1 MPANELWPVVGHTV
15 AVLTQRR
22 KTMEL
27 LHPGVYVQEVS
38 SGVRP
43 IEGAST
49 STAAF
54 IGPAEKGPLD
64 RAYMVTSFTEFQ
76 TVYGGFQKDS
86 WLAQSALQFF
96 NNGGKRL
103 YIARIARNAT
113 TAAVTILD
121 RQGSPAPTLTV
132 TAASPGK
139 WGNSLIV
146 DIANGAQDTG
156 DEFRLTV
163 KQEVSTT
170 PLVTTTLEVFDNL
183 SMQPEA
189 VNFVEKI
196 VNAGSRYVRVT
207 ADPADDS
214 TTAGVSTSG
223 ANALTSLPPSN
234 RNLLVNING
243 DGARLITLPNPL
255 TNGPEI
261 ASAIQNAVRALTPQR
276 GSTPAAAYTQFT
288 AAFANNTYTLT
299 SGSVGRAS
307 SVEITDAP
315 SENAAALL
323 KLGKTRGDEQTGA
336 STLRPANGTNL
347 SVGDAAITP
356 PVSAVTA
363 GSDGTTPQEI
373 DYQNGFRLL
382 DPLHDVN
389 IIAVPGIGSKSM
401 VDYGAN
407 YCEQRGDCFFVG
419 DMGVTDDT
427 KEEAQGFVT
436 GLTVK
441 SSYAAVYMPWLKA
454 TDPSG
459 ASAEPVLLPPS
470 GYVAGMYARTDA
482 RRGVWKAPAGTEA
495 NIGGALGLMKEISD
509 AEQDTLNPVGA
520 NVIRAFPASG
530 IVIWG
535 ARTLA
540 TQSNPEWRYVPV
552 RRTAIFLEQSIYRGI
567 QWAVFEPNDETLWA
581 SIRLN
586 INAFMM
592 LQFQAGAFQGKSAG
606 EAFFV
611 RCDGK
616 TTTQAD
622 IDAGRVNIL
631 VGFAPLK
638 PAEFVVLRLSQKAG
652 ASA

>member
-1 MPANELWPVVGHTV
+1 
-15 AVLTQRR
+15 
-22 KTMEL
+22 MEL

-64 RAYMVTSFTEFQ
+64 RAYMVTSFTEFEA
-76 TVYGGFQKDS
+76 VYGGFLKDS

-103 YIARIARNAT
+103 YIARIARDAAT
-113 TAAVTILD
+113 ASVTLLNRQNAAVATM
-121 RQGSPAPTLTV
+121 TV
-132 TAASPGK
+132 TATSPGR
-139 WGNSLIV
+139 WGNTLV
-146 DIANGAQDTG
+146 LDVANGSQDAG

-163 KQEVSTT
+163 KQEVSTN
-170 PLVTTTLEVFDNL
+170 PLVVTTLETFDNL
-183 SMQPEA
+183 SLQPDA
-189 VNFVEKI
+189 VNYVEKV
-196 VNAGSRYVRVT
+196 VNAGSKHVRVT
-207 ADPADDS
+207 VD
-214 TTAGVSTSG
+214 TGVVSTAAGTSVSG
-223 ANALTSLPPSN
+223 ANAAIALPPAKRS
-234 RNLLVNING
+234 LLVNIDG
-243 DGARLITLPNPL
+243 DGPQLITLPNPVTTGL
-255 TNGPEI
+255 EI
-261 ASAIQNAVRALTPQR
+261 AGAITTAVKNLSPQR
-276 GSTPAAAYTQFT
+276 GSTDPNAFGNFAAG
-288 AAFANNTYTLT
+288 FAGGVYTLT
-299 SGSVGRAS
+299 SGAPGRRS
-307 SVEITDAP
+307 SVEVTDAP
-315 SENAAALL
+315 SDNAAALL
-323 KLGKTRGDEQTGA
+323 KLGKTRGNEQTGA
-336 STLRPANGTNL
+336 APLRPAVGNNIF
-347 SVGDAAITP
+347 VGDAAVAP

-363 GSDGTTPQEI
+363 GSDGVTPQEV

-382 DPLHDVN
+382 DPLMDVN
-389 IIAVPGIGSKSM
+389 IVAVPGIGSKSM

-407 YCEQRGDCFFVG
+407 YCDRRGDCFFIG
-419 DMGVTDDT
+419 DMGATDDT

-441 SSYAAVYMPWLKA
+441 SSYAAVYTPWLKA

-459 ASAEPVLLPPS
+459 ASTEPILLPPS
-470 GYVAGMYARTDA
+470 GYMAGLYARTDA

-495 NIGGALGLMKEISD
+495 NVGGALGLVREISD

-530 IVIWG
+530 IVVWG

-540 TQSNPEWRYVPV
+540 TQSNPEYRYISI

-581 SIRLN
+581 SLRLN
-586 INAFMM
+586 VGAFMM
-592 LQFQAGAFQGKSAG
+592 LQFQAGAFQGKSASD
-606 EAFFV
+606 AFFV
-611 RCDGK
+611 RCDSK

-622 IDAGRVNIL
+622 VDAGRVNIL

-638 PAEFVVLRLSQKAG
+638 PAEFVVLKLSQKAG
-652 ASA
+652 AA

>member
-1 MPANELWPVVGHTV
+1 
-15 AVLTQRR
+15 
-22 KTMEL
+22 MEL

-76 TVYGGFQKDS
+76 TVYGGFLKDS

-96 NNGGKRL
+96 NNGGRRL
-103 YIARIARNAT
+103 YIARIARNAV
-113 TAAVTILD
+113 TASVTLLD
-121 RQGSPAPTLTV
+121 RQGTAVPTLTV
-132 TAASPGK
+132 TATSPGK
-139 WGNSLIV
+139 WANSLVIDV
-146 DIANGAQDTG
+146 ANGLQDSG
-156 DEFRLTV
+156 DEFRLAV
-163 KQEVSTT
+163 KQEVSTN

-183 SMQPEA
+183 SMQPDA
-189 VNFVEKI
+189 TNYVEKV
-196 VNAGSRYVRVT
+196 VNASSKYVRVSVD
-207 ADPADDS
+207 AADDS
-214 TTAGVSTSG
+214 TTAGFSTSG
-223 ANALTSLPPSN
+223 ATPALTLPSGN

-243 DGARLITLPNPL
+243 DGPQPISLPNPV
-255 TNGPEI
+255 TTGAEI
-261 ASAIQNAVRALTPQR
+261 ASAIQTAVRALTPQR
-276 GSTPAAAYTQFT
+276 GSTPPAAYTGFT
-288 AAFANNTYTLT
+288 AAFASGVYTLT
-299 SGSVGRAS
+299 SGSVGRTS
-307 SVEITDAP
+307 SVEVTDAP
-315 SENAAALL
+315 SNNAATLL
-323 KLGKTRGDEQTGA
+323 KLGRTRGDEQTGA
-336 STLRPANGTNL
+336 SSLRPAVASNVF
-347 SVGDAAITP
+347 VGDASVAP
-356 PVSAVTA
+356 PVSAVKL

-373 DYQNGFRLL
+373 DYQNGFQLL
-382 DPLHDVN
+382 DPLLDVN
-389 IIAVPGIGSKSM
+389 IIAVPGIGSKAM
-401 VDYGAN
+401 VDFGAN
-407 YCEQRGDCFFVG
+407 YCDRRGDCFFVG

-427 KEEAQGFVT
+427 KEEAQGFLT

-459 ASAEPVLLPPS
+459 ASTEPILLPPS
-470 GYVAGMYARTDA
+470 GYIAGLYARTDA

-495 NIGGALGLMKEISD
+495 NVGGAVGLMKEISD

-530 IVIWG
+530 IVVWG

-540 TQSNPEWRYVPV
+540 TQSNPEWRYIPI

-581 SIRLN
+581 SLRLN
-586 INAFMM
+586 IGAFMM
-592 LQFQAGAFQGKSAG
+592 LQFQAGAFQGKSAAD
-606 EAFFV
+606 AFFV
-611 RCDGK
+611 RCDSK
-616 TTTQAD
+616 TNTQAD

-652 ASA
+652 SPAA